1 MGRRNGGYIGKKNV
15 PASNSAE
22 GGIWSINDAQQYTR
36 SGEWALQPISGV
48 SVLVTGGGGG
58 GRTGHDAGGRGGA
71 VEENT
76 DLELVPGISYSISVG
91 GGGGASPRGP
101 SGASGGTGGTSSFS
115 GPGISTITA
124 SGGTGNGSDGDN
136 GTNPQQGRQG
146 GPGQQT
152 TIRGTNEYFG
162 GGGGVAGGAGYEQS
176 PGGPGGPGGGGY
188 GSRCCGQPAQGG
200 TNGTGGAGGGG
211 GIQWCG
217 TVYCESRGGGDG
229 NVIISYPGT
238 TQIWTGGTVTQS
250 GGKTIHY
257 FTGTGTLAG

>member
-1 MGRRNGGYIGKKNV
+1 MGRRNGGFIGKKNV
-15 PASNSAE
+15 PASNNAE
-22 GGIWSINDAQQYTR
+22 GGIWSLSDNQQYRR

-48 SVLVTGGGGG
+48 SILLTGGGGG
-58 GRTGHDAGGRGGA
+58 GQTGHSPGGTGGA
-71 VEENT
+71 VEEST
-76 DLELVPGISYSISVG
+76 GLELVPGISYSVSVG

-101 SGASGGTGGTSSFS
+101 SGASGGGGGSSSFS
-115 GPGISTITA
+115 GPSFSTLTA
-124 SGGTGNGSDGDN
+124 SGGPGSSSQGDG
-136 GTNPQQGRQG
+136 GTNPAQGRQG

-200 TNGTGGAGGGG
+200 TGGTGGAGGGG

-217 TVYCESRGGGDG
+217 TVYCESRAGGSG

-238 TQIWTGGTVTQS
+238 QVWTGGTVTQT

>member
-1 MGRRNGGYIGKKNV
+1 MGRRNGGFIGKKNV
-15 PASNSAE
+15 PASNNAE
-22 GGIWSINDAQQYTR
+22 GGIWSLSDVQQYAR
-36 SGEWALQPISGV
+36 SGEWALQPILA
-48 SVLVTGGGGG
+48 SVLLTGGGGG
-58 GRTGHDAGGRGGA
+58 GQTGHSPGGRGGA
-71 VEENT
+71 VEETT
-76 DLELVPGISYSISVG
+76 DAELAPGVSYSVSVG

-101 SGASGGTGGTSSFS
+101 SGASGGAGGSSSFS
-115 GPGISTITA
+115 GPGVSLTA
-124 SGGTGNGSDGDN
+124 SGGDGNGSAGDN
-136 GTNPQQGRQG
+136 GTNPAQGRQG

-200 TNGTGGAGGGG
+200 TGGTGGAGGGG

-217 TVYCESRGGGDG
+217 SIYCESRAGGSG